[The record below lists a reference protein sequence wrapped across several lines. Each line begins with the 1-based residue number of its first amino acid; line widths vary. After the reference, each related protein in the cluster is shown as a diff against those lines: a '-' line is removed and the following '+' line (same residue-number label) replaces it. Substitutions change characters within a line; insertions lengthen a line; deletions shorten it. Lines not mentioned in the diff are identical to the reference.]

1 MADGKFDELEA
12 RILQT
17 IELLKTT
24 RRDKD
29 LLEKE
34 LASERRL
41 AAGLEKDLT
50 EFRRERAVIQ
60 GKVET
65 LLETLSE
72 LSEESLV

>member
-1 MADGKFDELEA
+1 MAADKFDKLEA
-12 RILQT
+12 RIIQT

-24 RRDKD
+24 RREKD

-34 LASERRL
+34 LAGVRREL
-41 AAGLEKDLT
+41 L

-60 GKVET
+60 GKVES

>member
-24 RRDKD
+24 RREKD

-34 LASERRL
+34 LASARRL
-41 AAGLEKDLT
+41 AAGLEKELA

>member
-1 MADGKFDELEA
+1 MAADKFDKLEA
-12 RILQT
+12 RIIQT

-24 RRDKD
+24 RREKD

-34 LASERRL
+34 LAGVRREL
-41 AAGLEKDLT
+41 L
-50 EFRRERAVIQ
+50 EFRRERGVIQ
-60 GKVET
+60 GKVES